1 MKPASP
7 SRLQLLWYGLPATA
21 TGYMMTF
28 MGLYLLKFSTDTLL
42 ISPAVMGLLFGL
54 SRIWDAV
61 SDPLVGFLSDR
72 TSSRLGRRRSWM
84 AGGVV
89 PAALL
94 FIMLFSSPIY
104 LSGNDQ
110 IIWIGIS
117 IFAFYTAMTCILVPH
132 YSLGAEIS
140 RDADGRNKL
149 FGTRH
154 AFETVGAI
162 LALVAVGWLTV
173 VERNGFAAI
182 RSTAEVLSWLAGA
195 VLAISVIVMVQRTRE
210 SESTTESDKTGVD
223 RSSNSDPTYPSGAG
237 VFSAYQNIWRNPHAR
252 LIMWVTFIEYNG
264 IAVISATCLY
274 VAQYVMGNIMLGPVI
289 IITYLLASTFSVPL
303 WIRLSRRY
311 GKVKLWLYA
320 MVFTAPSF
328 GAMFTLAFIE
338 SPSIQL
344 GLMIVL
350 ALASGL
356 ASGCSNTIGPSLLSD
371 VIDADELKTGERKE
385 GAYFALW
392 NFAKKGA
399 TGVTL
404 MVTGLALSWAGFIP
418 NEEQSR
424 LVELTLCALIGL
436 FPLTCYI
443 AGSILFSRFSLDPHQ
458 STPIATET
466 SP

>member
-1 MKPASP
+1 MKPVLP
-7 SRLQLLWYGLPATA
+7 SRLQLMWYGIPATA
-21 TGYMMTF
+21 TGYMMAF
-28 MGLYLLKFSTDTLL
+28 MGLYLMKFSTDTLL
-42 ISPAVMGLLFGL
+42 IAPAAMGLLFGL
-54 SRIWDAV
+54 SRIWDAI

-72 TSSRLGRRRSWM
+72 TTSRFGRRRSWM
-84 AGGVV
+84 AGGVL
-89 PAALL
+89 PAVLL
-94 FIMLFSSPIY
+94 FIMLFSSPGY
-104 LSGNDQ
+104 LAGTNL

-132 YSLGAEIS
+132 YSLGAELS

-154 AFETVGAI
+154 AFETLGSI

-173 VERNGFAAI
+173 VESDGASAI
-182 RSTAEVLSWLAGA
+182 RAHAEVLSWFAGL
-195 VLAISVIVMVQRTRE
+195 VLAVSVVAMIRRTP
-210 SESTTESDKTGVD
+210 ESTNVTKPGKNIFNRTGSSVTGNNPKT
-223 RSSNSDPTYPSGAG
+223 G
-237 VFSAYQNIWRNPHAR
+237 VFSAYRDIWRNPHAR
-252 LIMWVTFIEYNG
+252 IIMWVTFIEYNG

-289 IITYLLASTFSVPL
+289 IITFLLASTFSVPL

-311 GKVKLWLYA
+311 GKIKLWLYA

-328 GAMFTLAFIE
+328 GAMFALAFIE
-338 SPSIQL
+338 SQSLQI
-344 GLMIVL
+344 GLMMIL
-350 ALASGL
+350 ALLSGL
-356 ASGCSNTIGPSLLSD
+356 ANGCSNTIGPSLLSD
-371 VIDADELKTGERKE
+371 VIDHDELNTGERKE

-404 MVTGLALSWAGFIP
+404 MLTGLALSWAGFAP

-436 FPLTCYI
+436 FPFVCYV
-443 AGSILFSRFSLDPHQ
+443 AGAILFSRFSLDQGPP
-458 STPIATET
+458 TPEAIPAA
-466 SP
+466 S

>member
-1 MKPASP
+1 MKSVLL
-7 SRLQLLWYGLPATA
+7 SRLQLMWYGIPATA

-28 MGLYLLKFSTDTLL
+28 MGLYLMKFSTDTLL
-42 ISPAVMGLLFGL
+42 ITPAVMGLLFGL
-54 SRIWDAV
+54 SRIWDAI

-72 TSSRLGRRRSWM
+72 TTSRLGRRRSWM
-84 AGGVV
+84 AGGIL
-89 PAALL
+89 PAVLF
-94 FIMLFSSPIY
+94 FIMLFSSPDH
-104 LSGNDQ
+104 LAGSGL

-117 IFAFYTAMTCILVPH
+117 IFCFYTAMTCILVPH
-132 YSLGAEIS
+132 YSLGAELS

-154 AFETVGAI
+154 AFETTGSI

-173 VERNGFAAI
+173 IASDGSSSI
-182 RSTAEVLSWLAGA
+182 RATAEVFSWLAGL
-195 VLAISVIVMVQRTRE
+195 VLAISVIAMIRRT
-210 SESTTESDKTGVD
+210 SESTGTTEAGNNIFDRTD
-223 RSSNSDPTYPSGAG
+223 RSDEERSSKNG
-237 VFSAYQNIWRNPHAR
+237 VFSAYRDIWRNPHAR
-252 LIMWVTFIEYNG
+252 IIMWVTFIEYNG

-274 VAQYVMGNIMLGPVI
+274 VAQYVMGNIMFGPVI
-289 IITYLLASTFSVPL
+289 IITFLLASTFSVPL

-328 GAMFTLAFIE
+328 GAMFILAFIE
-338 SPSIQL
+338 SQMAQF
-344 GLMIVL
+344 GMMIIL

-356 ASGCSNTIGPSLLSD
+356 ANGCSNTIGPSLLSD
-371 VIDADELKTGERKE
+371 VIDDDELKTGERKE

-404 MVTGLALSWAGFIP
+404 MITGLALSWAGFAP

-424 LVELTLCALIGL
+424 LVKLTLCALIGL
-436 FPLTCYI
+436 FPFICYVL
-443 AGSILFSRFSLDPHQ
+443 GSIIFSRFSLDRNL
-458 STPIATET
+458 STRKAIPT
-466 SP
+466 SS